1 MTVSPDDESFGN
13 VPTKRDKIPHFLIS
27 QICVI
32 TQKGYV
38 LNRVKAHYEGG
49 WRKYEVALRHYF
61 TLFRM

>member
-1 MTVSPDDESFGN
+1 MMRYHSSGT
-13 VPTKRDKIPHFLIS
+13 IPHFLIS

-49 WRKYEVALRHYF
+49 WKKYEAALRHKN
-61 TLFRM
+61 TQFRQ